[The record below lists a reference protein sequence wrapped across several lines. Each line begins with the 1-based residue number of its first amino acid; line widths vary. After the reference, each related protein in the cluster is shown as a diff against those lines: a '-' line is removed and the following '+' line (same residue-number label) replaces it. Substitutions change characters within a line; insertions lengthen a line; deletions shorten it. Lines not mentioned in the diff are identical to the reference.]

1 MTTGWLVFARFVHFG
16 SCLLL
21 FGVFAF
27 DRLVVASDRLGMP
40 TEATGYWES
49 RVRLLS
55 LVALPVVL
63 LSGLFWFAQVTMA
76 MSGLPADQAF
86 QPENLRMVWL
96 QTQFGAIWRFRLVFW
111 FVATVA
117 TVLLCAYRSHASLRR
132 GLVWI
137 ALISSG
143 IVLGGLAGAG
153 HGQAGLPVRWHM
165 CADVLHLLVAGF
177 WPTTLLPLAL
187 LLRHLRRGTGASRW
201 NSIAAL
207 IHRFSAISLAAVV
220 ASAIT
225 GWVNS
230 WYLVGS
236 LAKLVEQPYG
246 RLLLLKVAIFC
257 LAAGVGAVNL
267 LRLKPR
273 LAMARNQAKDAEPT
287 AIQLEFNVA
296 LELSL
301 GIAILVVVAILGT
314 MPPAVG

>member
-1 MTTGWLVFARFVHFG
+1 MTTGWLVFARLVHFG

-27 DRLVVASDRLGMP
+27 DRLVVASGRLGMP
-40 TEATGYWES
+40 TEATRYWES

-55 LVALPVVL
+55 LVASPVVL
-63 LSGLFWFAQVTMA
+63 LSGLFWFVQVTMA

-86 QPENLRMVWL
+86 QPENLKTVWL
-96 QTQFGAIWRFRLVFW
+96 QTQFGAIWQFRLVFW
-111 FVATVA
+111 LVATIA
-117 TVLLCAYRSHASLRR
+117 IVLLCAYRSRPLLRK
-132 GLVWI
+132 GLAWI
-137 ALISSG
+137 VLISSG
-143 IVLGGLAGAG
+143 IVLGSLAGAG
-153 HGQAGLPVRWHM
+153 HGQAGSPVRWHM

-187 LLRHLRRGTGASRW
+187 LLRHLRRGTGSSHW

-220 ASAIT
+220 ALAIT

-246 RLLLLKVAIFC
+246 RLLLLKIAIFC

-273 LAMARNQAKDAEPT
+273 LAMAMDQVKDAEPT
-287 AIQLEFNVA
+287 ATQLEFNVA